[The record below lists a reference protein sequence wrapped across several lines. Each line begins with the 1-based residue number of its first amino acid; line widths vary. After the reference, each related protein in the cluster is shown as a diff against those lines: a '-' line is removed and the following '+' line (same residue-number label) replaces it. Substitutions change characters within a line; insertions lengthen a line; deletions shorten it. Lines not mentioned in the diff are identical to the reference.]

1 MNGSIVTV
9 FWAWSAKMSWKIWE
23 GVSGLRCCHF
33 SLASVDKKSV
43 KANLI
48 VADQPNLW
56 GLVILV
62 VCDHYIVC
70 ADLKQIALC
79 DFHISTTKKSSALFD
94 FQETEQTYLGST
106 TPAAGITD
114 TLGTAADTDE
124 NISPV
129 ENPIFAILT
138 KIHL

>member
-1 MNGSIVTV
+1 MNGLIVTV

-33 SLASVDKKSV
+33 SLASVEKKSI
-43 KANLI
+43 KANLV
-48 VADQPNLW
+48 VADQPNSW

-79 DFHISTTKKSSALFD
+79 DFHISTTRKSSA
-94 FQETEQTYLGST
+94 
-106 TPAAGITD
+106 
-114 TLGTAADTDE
+114 TLL
-124 NISPV
+124 ISSKP
-129 ENPIFAILT
+129 NNHIPSIN
-138 KIHL
+138 HSSSRYN